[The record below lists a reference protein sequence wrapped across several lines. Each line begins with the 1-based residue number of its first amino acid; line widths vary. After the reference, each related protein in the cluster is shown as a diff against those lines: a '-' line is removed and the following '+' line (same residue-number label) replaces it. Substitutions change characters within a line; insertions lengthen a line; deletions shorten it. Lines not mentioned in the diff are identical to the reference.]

1 MHGGFVHLRHVLPA
15 RLSDI
20 SPPPLFVPVV
30 ETRRH
35 HPSLILLQLLQ
46 IQGYPP
52 ALLLRLPLPVSNGRD
67 FVGRRNGLQKKLLKL
82 LKQPLTSMEP
92 SQLPIPPHQPL
103 LSLPHLRN

>member
-20 SPPPLFVPVV
+20 SPPPLFVPIV
-30 ETRRH
+30 ETRRP
-35 HPSLILLQLLQ
+35 HPPLVPLQLLR

-67 FVGRRNGLQKKLLKL
+67 SVGRRNGLQKKLPRL
-82 LKQPLTSMEP
+82 LKQPLMLLKL
-92 SQLPIPPHQPL
+92 SQLPILPHQPP
-103 LSLPHLRN
+103 LS